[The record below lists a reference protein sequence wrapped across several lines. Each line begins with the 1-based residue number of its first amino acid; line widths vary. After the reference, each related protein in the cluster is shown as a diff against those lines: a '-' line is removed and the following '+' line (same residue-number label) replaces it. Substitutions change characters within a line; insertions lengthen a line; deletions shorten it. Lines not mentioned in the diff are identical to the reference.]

1 MEGQEEELVNTEKEE
16 VGRISISLCVESAGR
31 ATLKKIIHFN
41 WRLIILKY
49 GGCFCHTLT

>member
-31 ATLKKIIHFN
+31 ATLKKIIYFN

>member
-1 MEGQEEELVNTEKEE
+1 MERQEEELVNTEKEE

-31 ATLKKIIHFN
+31 ATLKIIYFN

-49 GGCFCHTLT
+49 GGGFCHTLT